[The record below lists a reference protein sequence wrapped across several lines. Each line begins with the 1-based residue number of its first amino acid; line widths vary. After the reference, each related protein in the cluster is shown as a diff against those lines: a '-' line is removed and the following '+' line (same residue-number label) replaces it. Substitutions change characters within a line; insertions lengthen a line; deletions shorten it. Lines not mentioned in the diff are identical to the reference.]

1 MESLRQ
7 QPPARADAES
17 HKAQIPDVDLSAAY
31 KRKPLRHRIEY
42 GVRVQMGSAAEQE
55 LARILGAKKLQM
67 MRANSM
73 SCCVV
78 CDEPCVDGEFAVE
91 TVLFI
96 PNKGD
101 PAYEHLGRFRIEL
114 PRIACRECAAEHAD
128 IDHAKAS
135 PSPNA
140 QPPLTLG
147 AVWKNYQS
155 GQPFPFDGKGA
166 TKTSSDDAKAASP
179 REIPVQPR
187 SRPQPPPQPQQQQQ
201 AHGRPH
207 YVPPHDRTSYQ
218 SHGYGQAHHAQG
230 GHGGYRGTQG
240 TYAQHTQ
247 QSHHTQHTQQQSQKV
262 NLPLSGHG
270 PEAER
275 DAFDDG
281 FLICTQLVK
290 TGGADQGGLQVGDV
304 FVEFGPYFKK
314 KFPGLKSIANLVRR
328 SAAKDINVVVW
339 RKQEIKAGDGREA
352 REVFDDDGTGR
363 TVFQKLALKLK
374 PLQSHDA
381 DGGGVL
387 GAVIN
392 TYPLP
397 EMRN

>member
-1 MESLRQ
+1 
-7 QPPARADAES
+7 
-17 HKAQIPDVDLSAAY
+17 
-31 KRKPLRHRIEY
+31 
-42 GVRVQMGSAAEQE
+42 MGH
-55 LARILGAKKLQM
+55 
-67 MRANSM
+67 SM

-101 PAYEHLGRFRIEL
+101 SAYEHLGRFRIEL
-114 PRIACRECAAEHAD
+114 PRIACVECAAEHAD

-135 PSPNA
+135 PSPSGTR
-140 QPPLTLG
+140 LSLG

-155 GQPFPFDGKGA
+155 GQPFPFDGRHSQKL
-166 TKTSSDDAKAASP
+166 TPSQETTTVSPKTNDVHEAVQGRGVRTQNLTQNPSAAQNAQSFE
-179 REIPVQPR
+179 RAQP
-187 SRPQPPPQPQQQQQ
+187 SQSQ
-201 AHGRPH
+201 AQLHGRPH
-207 YVPPHDRTSYQ
+207 YVPPHHQTRGYAPNPQSQNRWANVAQ
-218 SHGYGQAHHAQG
+218 SHQNQQNE
-230 GHGGYRGTQG
+230 RQS
-240 TYAQHTQ
+240 
-247 QSHHTQHTQQQSQKV
+247 QSHHTTHQQQSQKV
-262 NLPLSGHG
+262 NLPLLSGHG
-270 PEAER
+270 GVGAEAEA
-275 DAFDDG
+275 DPFDDG

-304 FVEFGPYFKK
+304 FVEFGHYSKK
-314 KFPGLKSIANLVRR
+314 RFPGLKSIANLVRR

-339 RKQEIKAGDGREA
+339 RKQEIKAGDA
-352 REVFDDDGTGR
+352 MDDGTGR

-397 EMRN
+397 EMKN